1 MKYSTQFTGT
11 ESITNFKINVL
22 PTVSIDLNT
31 GTLGKASGEKT
42 AISLGKVGKATEGYL
57 STYDVIVV
65 PQRVTEAE
73 RLLSLSINGKELGLS
88 LTKEFESGKHYV
100 LNLTAGKEGLDLT
113 GITVSD
119 WTAGKMLIG
128 EVVEEEL
135 YYKHGDVIPYMVN
148 R

>member
-1 MKYSTQFTGT
+1 KKKKNDFLYGNTLAVKTAENAAVHFTMNHKMARITVNVKYSTQFTGT

-88 LTKEFESGKHYV
+88 LTKEF
-100 LNLTAGKEGLDLT
+100 
-113 GITVSD
+113 
-119 WTAGKMLIG
+119 
-128 EVVEEEL
+128 
-135 YYKHGDVIPYMVN
+135 
-148 R
+148 